1 MSKLNYS
8 IYAINS
14 TNTAGTQFTDII
26 FLIASGF
33 TGATK
38 ARIYKDGDPAPAY
51 SNMVDLGDGTKKH
64 QVLNLP
70 LGLYRIDY
78 QDGNGDKYLGKVE
91 LISGNTSCYPELGDI
106 SGQSAS
112 YQFIV
117 SVSDTKVSV
126 AHDAGPY
133 LGHTTLE
140 AQTLA
145 ARKISID
152 AGTTYKDAIYLSP
165 SSTLAKA
172 EWTYAELVT
181 LGITT
186 IIAEIKAKRNSNNCV
201 DSFGF
206 EIATLETVTY
216 TPLIV
221 STSQTNCTANGAND
235 GTITVTPSG
244 GSGTY
249 TYAWNDGPTTQNRG
263 PLAPGTYSVTVTDSV
278 TAETFS
284 KGFQITEP
292 APPVP
297 PPINGTILFAPML
310 NSITFRVDPINPDN
324 DGDDLRTLDN
334 VMFCHQSF
342 GVYQRT
348 NYFVKVCQ
356 ADNPKFQFYSD
367 FPLHTLTLKKWED
380 DSIVKYYNPVLVE
393 QNIGLTEEYA
403 ISIRNNTGFSG
414 QCRVYFSTAVIPI
427 PLIVGDVFEI
437 FGNGEGMN
445 GNYSVLALRFDSTL
459 NSQYLVISLNYSGAF
474 GTSPGTG
481 KFLINSVNFNV
492 FECILNVSDVANGK
506 YYWLLTALNQDGS
519 FRIAQSEPIS
529 LKPRHKDTSLIRYS
543 NVDNADDITWT
554 TGYTGIMR
562 VESLFGHKPLMGG
575 VRSTSRDSDF
585 SLVKVSS
592 KKSRGIRFETFMLPP
607 YIHEKLNCIFDLDT
621 FTINGVDCQTDE
633 AYADPTYIDKTLLS
647 NSSIKV
653 EEKHFFGKYNSN
665 DIGSLNGGFLALEN
679 GLLKL

>member
-8 IYAINS
+8 IYSINS

-78 QDGNGDKYLGKVE
+78 QDGNGDKYLGKVV

-106 SGQSAS
+106 SGSSAS
-112 YQFIV
+112 FQLIV
-117 SVSDTKVSV
+117 SVSDTKVAI

-133 LGHTTLE
+133 LGHTAAE

-152 AGTTYKDAIYLSP
+152 GGTTYKDAIYLSP
-165 SSTLAKA
+165 SSTMAKA
-172 EWTYAELVT
+172 EWNYAELVA

-186 IIAEIKAKRNSNNCV
+186 IIATVKAKRNSNNCV
-201 DSFGF
+201 DTFGF
-206 EIATLETVTY
+206 EIATLETVVY
-216 TPLIV
+216 TPLV
-221 STSQTNCTANGAND
+221 VTTSQTNCTANGSND
-235 GTITVTPSG
+235 GTITISPSG
-244 GSGTY
+244 GSGIY
-249 TYAWNDGPTTQNRG
+249 TYAWSDGPTTQNRG
-263 PLAPGTYSVTVTDSV
+263 PLAPGSYGVVVTDST

-284 KGFQITEP
+284 KVFQITEP
-292 APPVP
+292 APPAP
-297 PPINGTILFAPML
+297 PPVNGSILFTPML
-310 NSITFRVDPINPDN
+310 NSITFRVDPIDPEN
-324 DGDDLRTLDN
+324 DGEDTMTLDN
-334 VMFCHQSF
+334 VMFCHQKF
-342 GVYQRT
+342 GAYQRS
-348 NYFVKVCQ
+348 NYFLKVCQ

-367 FPLHTLTLKKWED
+367 FPLHTLTLKKYS
-380 DSIVKYYNPVLVE
+380 DSTIMKYYNPILVE
-393 QNIGLTEEYA
+393 QNIGLVEEYA

-414 QCRVYFSTAVIPI
+414 QCRVYFSTAIIPI
-427 PLIVGDVFEI
+427 PLITGDVFEI

-445 GNYSVLALRFDSTL
+445 GSYSILSLRYDATL

-474 GTSPGTG
+474 GTSAGTG
-481 KFLINSVNFNV
+481 KFLIDSVNFNV
-492 FECILNVSDVANGK
+492 YEVVLDVSDIADGK
-506 YYWLLTALNQDGS
+506 YYFLLTAMNEDGT
-519 FRIAQSEPIS
+519 FKEGVSEPIS
-529 LKPRHKDTSLIRYS
+529 LKPKHKGTCLIRYS

-554 TGYTGIMR
+554 TGYTGIIR
-562 VESLFGHKPLMGG
+562 VEGLFGHKPLMGG
-575 VRSTSRDSDF
+575 VRSTSRDSDY

-592 KKSRGIRFETFMLPP
+592 KKARGIRFETFMLPP
-607 YIHEKLNCIFDLDT
+607 YKHEQLSCIFDLDR

-633 AYADPTYIDKTLLS
+633 AYADPTYLDKTLLS

-665 DIGSLNGGFLALEN
+665 DIGSVNGGFLALEN